1 MISIFNKLY
10 PQVIIK
16 LNKKIE
22 EAFVFG
28 SMDDLEEVIG
38 NIIENA
44 CKYGRNQIEVEVK
57 IIKENSLQLII
68 SDDGSGL
75 SQEQMNKVFARGFRI
90 DEQKPGTG
98 LGLNIVKD
106 IVETYMKGQVD
117 LQKSKRLGGLE
128 VTIFLPLSM
137 SQKVF

>member
-1 MISIFNKLY
+1 
-10 PQVIIK
+10 
-16 LNKKIE
+16 
-22 EAFVFG
+22 
-28 SMDDLEEVIG
+28 MDDLEEVIG

-44 CKYGRNQIEVEVK
+44 CKYGRNRIEVEVK
-57 IIKENSLQLII
+57 ITNENSLQLVI

-137 SQKVF
+137 SQKVV

>member
-10 PQVIIK
+10 PEVTIK

-44 CKYGRNQIEVEVK
+44 CKYGRNRIEVEVK
-57 IIKENSLQLII
+57 ITNENSLQLVI

-137 SQKVF
+137 SQKVV